1 MLLSCIF
8 KANEAI
14 AEDWSP
20 TMKPQQFIVLALL
33 TVFSCNVSGDY
44 YTSVI
49 SLFDLLE
56 LEMKAITY
64 LEAYMEKM
72 EAISRQVNETL
83 NELEQVSQEAE
94 DDFYE
99 HYSNPLNAY
108 KIIRRFVIDWQNLNK
123 TVLAEQP
130 ALEYIANITALEKKD
145 GFKLPTDE
153 DLLGASKGLARL
165 QRTYQ
170 QETIDV
176 AAGDLME
183 MNLSSNF
190 TASECFWLGRNLYSA
205 GELKYAAEWLIQA
218 RIRLAEEIQESYEPQ
233 EFIGQISDVQILEQL
248 SITMFYLGKSKL
260 ALLFNEE
267 LLAQDPNNVHGL
279 RNRSIYSNKALEE
292 RYAISNED
300 ESKKYLRRTE
310 LDVLFDKTCNG
321 ELQQTPREK
330 RRLRCRYVHNN
341 VPFRFIAPFKKEEL
355 NLDPSIAYYHESIFE
370 KEIERI
376 LNATEDYVERSMVGD
391 LENSTYSDVR
401 TSQNTWLDFKVHPF
415 LNNIAQRLRDAT
427 GLSLESGEHLQVANY
442 GIGGHYGA
450 HYDFSE
456 MLETDEYG
464 GQGNRIAT
472 ALFYINDV
480 ELGGATAFP
489 YLRLTAPPVRGS
501 MIVWYNLHKS
511 LELDYRTKHGGCPV
525 LVGSKWICNEWFH
538 ATGQE
543 FLRPCGK
550 KKDGHKS
557 IQWKDLYRNEELS
570 IA

>member
-1 MLLSCIF
+1 
-8 KANEAI
+8 
-14 AEDWSP
+14 
-20 TMKPQQFIVLALL
+20 MKPQQFIILAVL
-33 TVFSCNVSGDY
+33 TFFSRNVKADY

-49 SLFDLLE
+49 SLSDLLE
-56 LEMKAITY
+56 LERKAITY
-64 LEAYMEKM
+64 LETYMEKT

-83 NELEQVSQEAE
+83 NDLEQVSQEAE

-123 TVLAEQP
+123 TVFAEQP
-130 ALEYIANITALEKKD
+130 AREYIANITELEKKD
-145 GFKLPTDE
+145 GFELPTSE

-176 AAGDLME
+176 AGGDLME
-183 MNLSSNF
+183 MNFSSNF
-190 TASECFWLGRNLYSA
+190 TASECFWLGRNLYIA
-205 GELKYAAEWLIQA
+205 GDLKYAAEWLIQA
-218 RIRLAEEIQESYEPQ
+218 RIRLAEERKESNE
-233 EFIGQISDVQILEQL
+233 EFIGQITDVQILEQL

-260 ALLFNEE
+260 ALLFIDE
-267 LLAQDPNNVHGL
+267 LLAQDPNNAHGL
-279 RNRSIYSNKALEE
+279 SNRLNYSNKAVAE
-292 RYAISNED
+292 RYDISNED
-300 ESKKYLRRTE
+300 ESKKFMQRSE
-310 LDVLFDKTCNG
+310 LDEIFDQTCNG

-355 NLDPSIAYYHESIFE
+355 NLDPSIAYYHDSIYE
-370 KEIERI
+370 KEIEQI
-376 LNATEDYVERSMVGD
+376 FDASENYVERSTVGD
-391 LENSTYSDVR
+391 LNHSGYSDVR
-401 TSQNTWLDFKVHPF
+401 TSQNTWLDFAAYPF
-415 LNNIAQRLRDAT
+415 LNNIAQRLRDVT

-442 GIGGHYGA
+442 GLGGHYGA

-456 MLETDEYG
+456 MFEKDEYN

-489 YLRLTAPPVRGS
+489 YLHLSVPPIKGS
-501 MIVWYNLHKS
+501 MIVWYNLHNS

-525 LVGSKWICNEWFH
+525 LMGSKWICNEWFH
-538 ATGQE
+538 VTGQE

-550 KKDGHKS
+550 EQDGYKS
-557 IQWKDLYRNEELS
+557 IQWKDLYETKAEH
-570 IA
+570 